1 MEPLSLTEHV
11 LNMSILEMV
20 REDIETVFAKDP
32 AAKNAWEVICC
43 YPGLHAIW
51 LHRLAHYL
59 WQRKL
64 LFLGRLVSHISRWLT
79 GVEIHPGA
87 RIGRRFFI
95 DHGMGVVIGETAE
108 IGDDALFY
116 QGVVLGGTSFEKTK
130 RHPTVGSSVVIGA
143 GAVVL
148 GAITVGDNAK
158 IGAGSV
164 VVRPVAPGATV
175 VGVPAR
181 VVGRPQPR
189 RTADL
194 EHGSL
199 PDPVANALSEVLAQ
213 QSHLQDRV
221 RQLERAVTRLEPA
234 GVPVSARA
242 PSASAKELRG
252 RIGEALREVID
263 PEAGI
268 SVVDLGLIQSI
279 DVTSEQVTVGV
290 YIATPECPFLEYLLE
305 QIRRK
310 IKTANGVETVEVRL
324 LDQPVPSSTRWSHD
338 REKVVA
344 AAEHEGA
351 AG

>member
-1 MEPLSLTEHV
+1 
-11 LNMSILEMV
+11 MSILERV

-32 AAKNAWEVICC
+32 AAKNVWEVICC

-59 WQRKL
+59 WQHKL
-64 LFLGRLVSHISRWLT
+64 LLLGRLVSHVSRWLT

-108 IGDDALFY
+108 IGDDSLFY
-116 QGVVLGGTSFEKTK
+116 QGVVLGGTSLEKRK
-130 RHPTVGSSVVIGA
+130 RHPTVGSNVVIGA

-148 GAITVGDNAK
+148 GAITIGDNAK

-164 VVRPVAPGATV
+164 VVRPVTPGATV

-181 VVGRPQPR
+181 VAGRPEPR
-189 RTADL
+189 RSADL

-199 PDPVANALSEVLAQ
+199 PDPVVKAISEVLAQ
-213 QSHLQDRV
+213 QSQLQERV
-221 RQLERAVTRLEPA
+221 RQLERAVTSLQPA
-234 GVPVSARA
+234 GVLVSARP
-242 PSASAKELRG
+242 PSGSTQELTA

-263 PEAGI
+263 PEAGM

-279 DVTSEQVTVGV
+279 EVTGEQVTVGV

-310 IKTANGVETVEVRL
+310 VMAVNGIGTVEVKVLQR
-324 LDQPVPSSTRWSHD
+324 PEVRGTRWSND
-338 REKVVA
+338 QQETVVTA
-344 AAEHEGA
+344 GGHEGA